1 VIEATGY
8 QHAWRLRFDWF
19 ARREE
24 AILGVS
30 AGISQISN
38 APRPDGGE
46 SFCSLVG
53 TDKLTNFEL
62 TKWGFD
68 ASEYQK

>member
-1 VIEATGY
+1 MY
-8 QHAWRLRFDWF
+8 FNQKY
-19 ARREE
+19 
-24 AILGVS
+24 
-30 AGISQISN
+30 
-38 APRPDGGE
+38 
-46 SFCSLVG
+46 G